1 MEDLDAAGL
10 PRLQGD
16 DAAATVGVAR
26 ARQVDSE
33 APVLEDNL
41 KARLLA
47 DVYGQGPLIGGIE
60 GKPPRARPSEL
71 RNTCPGLVPGG
82 SLERGGSQG

>member
-26 ARQVDSE
+26 ARQVDGE

-41 KARLLA
+41 KARLLPDA
-47 DVYGQGPLIGGIE
+47 HGQGPLVGGLE
-60 GKPPRARPSEL
+60 GEAPRA
-71 RNTCPGLVPGG
+71 
-82 SLERGGSQG
+82 